1 MKESQNLIN
10 RKEALKRVSYL
21 MGGVIGAPTVLGF
34 LSGCTASTAA
44 AKNFSP
50 DQITFLSQVSD
61 IIIPETD
68 TPGAAEVGV
77 PKFMDDMIFTIWEEE
92 DRNDFLKK
100 MESFQKKAAKDLGKP
115 FTEATEQE
123 RTAYINKEHKAVF
136 GGNVDWDAPRPFI
149 WTMKEMTITGYFSS
163 EVGMTQVLQY
173 TLVPGYF
180 DGCLPYEEAG
190 GNVWAT

>member
-100 MESFQKKAAKDLGKP
+100 MEAFQKKAAKDLGKP

-123 RTAYINKEHKAVF
+123 RTAYINKEHEAVF